1 MLDHLFQETFN
12 LAFVVLFQ
20 LIAGDLELFRQCG
33 LWLLLDLL
41 LWFSLI
47 ENLFNRSGNFLTW
60 RVSLVLKMIDLCEMH
75 TLLCLVAKEMN
86 ALVAEFLLL
95 ACRGHQVQ

>member
-20 LIAGDLELFRQCG
+20 LIAGDLELFRQRW
-33 LWLLLDLL
+33 LRLLLNLL
-41 LWFSLI
+41 LWFNLI
-47 ENLFNRSGNFLTW
+47 ENLFDRSGNFLTW
-60 RVSLVLKMIDLCEMH
+60 RVNLGLKMIDLGEMH

-86 ALVAEFLLL
+86 ALIAEFL
-95 ACRGHQVQ
+95 

>member
-20 LIAGDLELFRQCG
+20 LVAGDLELFRQRG
-33 LWLLLDLL
+33 LGLLLNFL
-41 LWFSLI
+41 LWFNLI
-47 ENLFNRSGNFLTW
+47 DYLFNRCGNFLTW
-60 RVSLVLKMIDLCEMH
+60 RVNLVLKMINLCEMH

-86 ALVAEFLLL
+86 ALVAEFL
-95 ACRGHQVQ
+95 